1 MNYLIVATL
10 DDSVLIT
17 TVLEMSTPFLRS
29 LVLQRA
35 AQELLAARSLSRAPR
50 LEAPFMLLDA
60 LKVVEKLELPSR
72 VHYTQL
78 GP

>member
-35 AQELLAARSLSRAPR
+35 AQELLAARSLS
-50 LEAPFMLLDA
+50 
-60 LKVVEKLELPSR
+60 
-72 VHYTQL
+72 
-78 GP
+78 